1 VGKDEQNS
9 SAARHSAYTFTCII
23 YQLLHILKDCEA
35 FLTRIL
41 IADDRTLMRD
51 ALKAMFALR
60 PNWQVCGEAQ
70 DFHELLAKARQLRPD
85 VIIVD
90 FKMPPFNAIEAI
102 RNLSDAMPSIPIVM
116 YTLYKT
122 EELEAAAKSA
132 GVRAVVEKEHGVRH
146 LLAAIDAE
154 LEHQTAQG

>member
-1 VGKDEQNS
+1 
-9 SAARHSAYTFTCII
+9 
-23 YQLLHILKDCEA
+23 
-35 FLTRIL
+35 
-41 IADDRTLMRD
+41 MRD

-90 FKMPPFNAIEAI
+90 FKMPPFNAVEAI
-102 RNLSDAMPSIPIVM
+102 RHLSDAMPSIPIIM

-132 GVRAVVEKEHGVRH
+132 GVRAVVGKEHGVRH